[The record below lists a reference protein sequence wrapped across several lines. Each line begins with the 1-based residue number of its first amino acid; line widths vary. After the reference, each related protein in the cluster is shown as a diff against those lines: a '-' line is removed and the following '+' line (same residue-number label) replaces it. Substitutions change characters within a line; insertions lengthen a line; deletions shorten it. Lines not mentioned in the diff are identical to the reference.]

1 MTDFPRKGS
10 PCSCRAYFCWP
21 DSLPP
26 PLPELTITPGLALLL
41 LAVLVQ
47 LGYAGYYFLPFARR
61 PAEAPA
67 DQPGPDT
74 EPVSVIVCARNEADN
89 LRELLP
95 LLLAQDYAAG
105 FEIVLIDDR
114 STDET
119 PLLAQQYVQLY
130 PHKFRLVTVRAP
142 PPGLAPKK
150 YALTL
155 GIRAARHARLLFTD
169 ADCRPASPQWLRLMQ
184 RGFSPQGGDR
194 ESAGAD
200 LVLGFSPYAARPGL
214 LNQLIRYETLLTGA
228 QYLSFAWRGQPYMGV
243 GRNLAYTR
251 AAFEATKGFASHLK
265 QLSGD
270 DDLFVQAAVKR
281 GLRVAV
287 VADGPAQASSWPAET
302 WAAWWRQ
309 KRRHLSAGPAYP
321 LADRLRLGLFLSA
334 NMAYYCGLLGLVLS
348 AQNWVTLTLVG
359 IFRTLVILAV
369 YRRLN
374 RRLQAGRPPL
384 VLLPLLD
391 FLYFISYLALGIS
404 LFFSRRLQWK

>member
-1 MTDFPRKGS
+1 MS
-10 PCSCRAYFCWP
+10 
-21 DSLPP
+21 
-26 PLPELTITPGLALLL
+26 PGLALLL

-47 LGYAGYYFLPFARR
+47 LGYAGYYFLPFALR

-67 DQPGPDT
+67 GQPGPDT
-74 EPVSVIVCARNEADN
+74 EPVSLVVCARNELAN

-114 STDET
+114 STDGT
-119 PLLAQQYVQLY
+119 PLLAQQFAQHY
-130 PHKFRLVTVRAP
+130 PETIRLVTVRETPA
-142 PPGLAPKK
+142 GLAPKK

-169 ADCRPASPQWLRLMQ
+169 ADCRPAGPQWLRLMQ
-184 RGFSPQGGDR
+184 RGFSPAGGGR
-194 ESAGAD
+194 ELEKAAD

-228 QYLSFAWRGQPYMGV
+228 QYLSFAWRGRPYMGV

-251 AAFEATKGFASHLK
+251 AAFETTNGFASHAG

-270 DDLFVQAAVKR
+270 DDLWVQAAVGR

-287 VADGPAQASSWPAET
+287 VADPAAQTISRPAET

-309 KRRHLSAGPAYP
+309 KRRHLSAGATYP
-321 LADRLRLGLFLSA
+321 LADRLRLGIFLSA
-334 NMAYYCGLLGLVLS
+334 NVGYYFGLFGLLLF
-348 AQNWVTLTLVG
+348 AQNWVTLTLVW
-359 IFRTLVILAV
+359 IFRTLTMMAV
-369 YRRLN
+369 YSRLN
-374 RRLQAGRPPL
+374 YRLQAGRHPP
-384 VLLPLLD
+384 VLMPFLD
-391 FLYFISYLALGIS
+391 FLYFITYIALGLS
-404 LFFSRRLQWK
+404 LLFSRRLQWK